1 MSCEE
6 RFAEQYAINNQITS
20 YCENRVQFKKL
31 KNKPGAKMYVLFD
44 ENPELTEWFE
54 DDVKEFDELF
64 HDGWTVEDLSYYFG
78 RSNDEVALLIME
90 RAIRGKIKLEKRKSI
105 KVS

>member
-1 MSCEE
+1 MSSME
-6 RFAEQYAINNQITS
+6 RFAEEYAVNNQVTS

-31 KNKPGAKMYVLFD
+31 KNKPGAKMYILFD

-54 DDVKEFDELF
+54 EDVKELDELF
-64 HDGWTVEDLSYYFG
+64 RDGWTVEDLSYYFG

-90 RAIRGKIKLEKRKSI
+90 RAIRGKIKMEDRQSI
-105 KVS
+105 QVS